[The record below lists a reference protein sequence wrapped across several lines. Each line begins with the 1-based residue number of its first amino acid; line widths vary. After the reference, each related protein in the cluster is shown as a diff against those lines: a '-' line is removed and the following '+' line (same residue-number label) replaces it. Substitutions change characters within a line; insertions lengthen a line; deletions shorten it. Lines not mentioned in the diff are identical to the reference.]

1 VLAEAGGENC
11 HQDGKFVSVPVGR
24 TEITG
29 LLKAWGDGD
38 RAALELL
45 TAKVYDELRRIA
57 RRYMRNERA
66 GNTLQTTAL
75 VNEVYLR
82 LVDVKNVRWEH
93 RNQFFAISAQIMR
106 RILVDSARARG
117 TDKRGGGA
125 IRVSVDEAAVLS
137 PEPDASMVALDDAL
151 EALARIA
158 PRQAKVVE
166 LRYFGGL
173 SVEQTVEVMGVSERT
188 VMRDWEFAKA
198 WLSREL
204 SR

>member
-1 VLAEAGGENC
+1 MLAEREGENC
-11 HQDGKFVSVPVGR
+11 HQDDKFVNMPVGR

-57 RRYMRNERA
+57 RR
-66 GNTLQTTAL
+66 
-75 VNEVYLR
+75 
-82 LVDVKNVRWEH
+82 
-93 RNQFFAISAQIMR
+93 FFAISAQMMR

-173 SVEQTVEVMGVSERT
+173 SVEQTIEVMGISERT